1 MILREIK
8 HWTTPTWISSSK
20 FKFIYLYR
28 YTKFDSTNPNGN
40 LIFLSAVKAED
51 LKIASGTLNLTD
63 ISVLGDRIFALD
75 NTQGLYSFTYS
86 DTFKTPSDLIV
97 WDLNKTL
104 GI

>member
-75 NTQGLYSFTYS
+75 NT
-86 DTFKTPSDLIV
+86 
-97 WDLNKTL
+97 
-104 GI
+104 